1 VSGALPRRKGIVLA
15 GGAGTRLHPLTRAV
29 SKQLLPV
36 YDKPMVYYPLCTLM
50 EAGLREVL
58 VIATPEDAPR
68 FEALLGDGSA
78 WGMAIRHAVQARPE
92 GIAQALTL
100 ARAFLAGAPSCLVL
114 GDNLFHGAGF
124 AERVR
129 AAAERTAGAT
139 VFGCRVSRP
148 ERYGVAQL
156 AADGRLER
164 VVEKPARP
172 PSPWAVTGLYLYDAH
187 APELVSQIRPSARG
201 QLEITDLNNAYLARG
216 ELGFERLDDGVAWLD
231 MGTPDT
237 LLEAGELVRAVEQ
250 RSSAKVGCPEEVAF
264 RRGWI
269 DAQHLARLARGHG
282 ETAYGAH
289 LRALAAGGGSA

>member
-1 VSGALPRRKGIVLA
+1 MTGVPPRRKGIVLA
-15 GGAGTRLHPLTRAV
+15 GGAGTRLNPLTRVV

-36 YDKPMVYYPLCTLM
+36 YDKPMVYHPLCTLM

-58 VIATPEDAPR
+58 VIATPEESPR
-68 FEALLGDGSA
+68 FEALLGDGSGL
-78 WGMAIRHAVQARPE
+78 GMSIQHAVQPRPD

-100 ARAFLAGAPSCLVL
+100 ARSFLAASPVCLVL

-129 AAAERTAGAT
+129 AAAARTAGAT

-148 ERYGVAQL
+148 ERYGVA
-156 AADGRLER
+156 AFGADGRLQR
-164 VVEKPARP
+164 IVEKPAQP
-172 PSPWAVTGLYLYDAH
+172 PSPWAITGLYLYDAD
-187 APELVSQIRPSARG
+187 APTLVSGIRPSARG

-216 ELGFERLDDGVAWLD
+216 LLAFERLDAGVSWLD

-250 RSSAKVGCPEEVAF
+250 RSAAKVGCPEAVAF
-264 RRGWI
+264 RQGWI
-269 DAQHLARLARGHG
+269 DAEELLRRAAEYG

-289 LRALAAGGGSA
+289 LKALARDGARA